1 MQPAA
6 GAAQT
11 APAFCWLPGSPMKT
25 FCRSV
30 LLVFTM
36 ALAARAEAPPE
47 IFFNGIFTLF
57 GDHRVLFKTHSGDP
71 EEKSFMLAEGEARDG
86 IRLLAVDIHAGIAQF
101 DNHGVIQKISI
112 CPTPDLVTA
121 ASATIT
127 AGQKSFSGAASSP
140 AVAAGEPGSFSP
152 TTAAASSFSAANG
165 IAAAAQT
172 AKKTGADA
180 SVGQTGQT
188 VSEKAAAQNSWWYR
202 GSQQMEAAR
211 VATAA
216 AVQRGELPAYPLT
229 PLTPS
234 GTPAVLIGSDQLYFN
249 HFVRQF

>member
-11 APAFCWLPGSPMKT
+11 APVFCWLPGSPMKF
-25 FCRSV
+25 FCRSA
-30 LLVFTM
+30 LLVFTT

-86 IRLLAVDIHAGIAQF
+86 IRLLAVDIHASIAQF

-127 AGQKSFSGAASSP
+127 AGQKSFSGASSAT
-140 AVAAGEPGSFSP
+140 AVAAGGPDSFSP
-152 TTAAASSFSAANG
+152 ATSAASSFSAANG
-165 IAAAAQT
+165 IDAAAQ
-172 AKKTGADA
+172 TGADA
-180 SVGQTGQT
+180 SAGQTDKP
-188 VSEKAAAQNSWWYR
+188 VSKKDATQNTWWYR

-216 AVQRGELPAYPLT
+216 VVGRGELPAYPLT
-229 PLTPS
+229 PLTPP

>member
-1 MQPAA
+1 
-6 GAAQT
+6 
-11 APAFCWLPGSPMKT
+11 
-25 FCRSV
+25 
-30 LLVFTM
+30 M
-36 ALAARAEAPPE
+36 ALTARAEAPPE

-57 GDHRVLFKTHSGDP
+57 GDHRVLFKTHSGGP

-112 CPTPDLVTA
+112 CPTPDLGTA

-127 AGQKSFSGAASSP
+127 AGQKSFSGAASAP
-140 AVAAGEPGSFSP
+140 AVAAGEPGSFS
-152 TTAAASSFSAANG
+152 AANG
-165 IAAAAQT
+165 IDATAQAAEKA
-172 AKKTGADA
+172 GADF
-180 SVGQTGQT
+180 STGRTSQP
-188 VSEKAAAQNSWWYR
+188 VSKQDATQNTWWYR

-229 PLTPS
+229 PLTPP

>member
-1 MQPAA
+1 
-6 GAAQT
+6 
-11 APAFCWLPGSPMKT
+11 MKT

-36 ALAARAEAPPE
+36 ALTARAEAPPE

-57 GDHRVLFKTHSGDP
+57 GDHRVLFKTHSGNP

-112 CPTPDLVTA
+112 CPTPDLGPA
-121 ASATIT
+121 ANATIT
-127 AGQKSFSGAASSP
+127 AGQKSFSGASSAT
-140 AVAAGEPGSFSP
+140 AVAAGEPGLFSP
-152 TTAAASSFSAANG
+152 ATAAASSFSAANG
-165 IAAAAQT
+165 IDATAQAAEKA
-172 AKKTGADA
+172 GADF
-180 SVGQTGQT
+180 STGRTSQP
-188 VSEKAAAQNSWWYR
+188 VSKQDATQNTWWYR

-216 AVQRGELPAYPLT
+216 AVERGELPAYPLT
-229 PLTPS
+229 PLTPP

>member
-11 APAFCWLPGSPMKT
+11 APVFCWLPGSPMKF
-25 FCRSV
+25 FCRSA
-30 LLVFTM
+30 LLVFTT

-127 AGQKSFSGAASSP
+127 AGQKSFSGASSAT
-140 AVAAGEPGSFSP
+140 AVAAGGPDSFSP
-152 TTAAASSFSAANG
+152 ATST
-165 IAAAAQT
+165 
-172 AKKTGADA
+172 
-180 SVGQTGQT
+180 
-188 VSEKAAAQNSWWYR
+188 QNSWWYR

-216 AVQRGELPAYPLT
+216 VVGRGELPAYPLT
-229 PLTPS
+229 PLTPP